1 MILARATCTCK
12 RCGKTFE
19 RKTRWWNDQKAREW
33 EEWAAKNITLC
44 PECRYDDYVAG
55 AAKLARE
62 ASAIGLPALQGSAKQ
77 ITWAEYIRA
86 ELLADAEQYL
96 KDSWDTTRELDDAAI
111 KA

>member
-1 MILARATCTCK
+1 MRCIDTMILARATCTCK
-12 RCGKTFE
+12 RCGKMFE

-62 ASAIGLPALQGSAKQ
+62 ASASRLAGAPGFGQADYMGGIHPGGTIGGCG
-77 ITWAEYIRA
+77 
-86 ELLADAEQYL
+86 
-96 KDSWDTTRELDDAAI
+96 AI
-111 KA
+111 SER

>member
-33 EEWAAKNITLC
+33 EEWAVKNITLC

-55 AAKLARE
+55 AE
-62 ASAIGLPALQGSAKQ
+62 TGP
-77 ITWAEYIRA
+77 
-86 ELLADAEQYL
+86 
-96 KDSWDTTRELDDAAI
+96 
-111 KA
+111 